1 MGPWVYKLEK
11 MKTLAGFQL
20 RNMGKEEVCY
30 WLESN
35 RMRGIE
41 NRILIPKKHKSRCD
55 KEQLRANTEGSAKA

>member
-20 RNMGKEEVCY
+20 RNMGKEEVM
-30 WLESN
+30 LLTESN

-41 NRILIPKKHKSRCD
+41 NRILIPKKHKSRQD
-55 KEQLRANTEGSAKA
+55 KELREILRAQLRFS